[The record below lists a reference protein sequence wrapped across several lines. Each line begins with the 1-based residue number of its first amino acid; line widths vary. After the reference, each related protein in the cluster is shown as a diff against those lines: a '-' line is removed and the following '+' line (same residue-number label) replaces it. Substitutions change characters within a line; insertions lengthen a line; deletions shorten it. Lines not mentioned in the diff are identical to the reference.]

1 MRDIGGQIGNQLRG
15 VVPVGSSLIRTIG
28 SLALLVALGAAPA
41 AAQQSSA
48 MQERGLPL
56 GARASAPQTSDNA
69 AAAEEAAVRPK
80 LIGALR
86 AKGFEYGAPVFIR
99 IFKQSRQLELWLL
112 DGYKYRLFRTYPICS
127 YSGAL
132 GPKLREGD
140 RQAPE
145 GFYFVNESQLNP
157 NSHFHL
163 SFDIGYPNPYDRAHG
178 RTGNHL
184 MIHGGC
190 VSSGCYAMTNK
201 GITEIYTLVDAAL
214 HNGQSLFE
222 VHIFPFRMTRANMAA
237 HAKSRWASFWTNLK
251 AGYDYFQAY
260 HRPPIIESNGK
271 RYTFG
276 PKMSPTVSPASMSAD
291 ASDVSETCTRC

>member
-163 SFDIGYPNPYDRAHG
+163 SFDIGYPNP
-178 RTGNHL
+178 
-184 MIHGGC
+184 
-190 VSSGCYAMTNK
+190 MTARMA
-201 GITEIYTLVDAAL
+201 GPAIT
-214 HNGQSLFE
+214 
-222 VHIFPFRMTRANMAA
+222 
-237 HAKSRWASFWTNLK
+237 
-251 AGYDYFQAY
+251 
-260 HRPPIIESNGK
+260 
-271 RYTFG
+271 
-276 PKMSPTVSPASMSAD
+276 
-291 ASDVSETCTRC
+291 